1 MRDGRPRPKNA
12 DGTDINI
19 NSEGGLERFVMS
31 FGPSTEQDLER
42 ERADDAPVQRSTPN
56 TTPSPSAAPD
66 TGTAPVTQTPA
77 PAPLTSTVT
86 GTAASSAPAPA
97 TVPAPVPAPV
107 TEPDEDANKTPE
119 QLRAEAKQLRAE
131 NRRNADR
138 ARELERQAEIDAA
151 VARRMPAPQAPVPAP
166 APAAAPAPDPRI
178 AQLQSEIKRL
188 WFDDPDRVLEL
199 QQQLTDIRMEQ
210 RERELRSTLRS
221 DAEGVVQAR
230 DRQQQA
236 QYAQRTAG
244 EYISSRVPT
253 DQITENRI
261 SAVYQILTRPSAPGK
276 PNPYY
281 DAGGILN
288 PNAIIAVWKELYGLP
303 DQPGAS
309 AGTGAAPATASA
321 PAPVAVAAAAPAPA
335 PPGSSRPA
343 TAAISSSTST
353 DALPR
358 LSTDQVRAYEKV
370 AEDQGVDPEKLKERA
385 RRRMQREGNRNTG
398 TFNTEEH

>member
-1 MRDGRPRPKNA
+1 
-12 DGTDINI
+12 
-19 NSEGGLERFVMS
+19 
-31 FGPSTEQDLER
+31 
-42 ERADDAPVQRSTPN
+42 
-56 TTPSPSAAPD
+56 
-66 TGTAPVTQTPA
+66 
-77 PAPLTSTVT
+77 
-86 GTAASSAPAPA
+86 
-97 TVPAPVPAPV
+97 
-107 TEPDEDANKTPE
+107 
-119 QLRAEAKQLRAE
+119 
-131 NRRNADR
+131 
-138 ARELERQAEIDAA
+138 
-151 VARRMPAPQAPVPAP
+151 
-166 APAAAPAPDPRI
+166 
-178 AQLQSEIKRL
+178 L

-244 EYISSRVPT
+244 EYISSRVPPEH
-253 DQITENRI
+253 ITENRI
-261 SAVYQILTRPSAPGK
+261 SAVYQILTRPSTPGK
-276 PNPYY
+276 VNPYY

-303 DQPGAS
+303 DQAPSGS
-309 AGTGAAPATASA
+309 SAAPASASA
-321 PAPVAVAAAAPAPA
+321 PAPVAVAATAPAPV

-343 TAAISSSTST
+343 TAALSSSTST

-370 AEDQGVDPEKLKERA
+370 AEDQGIDPEKLKERA